1 MNSPFNV
8 FMQAELMRLKKA
20 SAPAP
25 TVQSLPHIARRVL
38 RWHLSSCASMD
49 AVHGKLTGDSSDAG
63 RARAR

>member
-25 TVQSLPHIARRVL
+25 TVQSLPHIARRVF
-38 RWHLSSCASMD
+38 
-49 AVHGKLTGDSSDAG
+49 DAG
-63 RARAR
+63 TSPPAPVWMLYMAS